1 LAKLLVVVLAAGL
14 LGCQGN
20 ATPAE
25 TPEARLG
32 RQIFSDPSLSASGR
46 MSCATC
52 HSPAHAYG
60 PPNARAVQLGGPT
73 LSTPGLR
80 AVPSLRY
87 TLPRTPMWAHPR
99 PTSVAEQITEKDEGP
114 AGGFTWD
121 GRFNTLHAQAAFP
134 LLAPSEMASTKPAIV
149 RAIARGLYAAE
160 FSRVFGV
167 GVFGDTNRAF
177 ADALGAI
184 ERFELEDPSFAPY
197 SSKYDRYLDGK
208 ASLTPQEKR
217 GLALFNDGTRGH
229 CASCHLSAR
238 GANGAHPLF
247 TDFQF
252 EAIGVPRN
260 PDIPANHD
268 PAFYDLGLCGPIRT
282 DQSIKQYCGMFKTPT
297 LRNVA
302 TRGVFFHNGRFH
314 TLKDMLHFYV
324 ERDAKPGAWYPHDG
338 KDTYDDLPA
347 NLRANVDTTTLPL
360 ARKKGE
366 MPVWNDADIDD
377 VSAFLETLT
386 DSDQVPRP

>member
-1 LAKLLVVVLAAGL
+1 LAKSLVVVLAVGL
-14 LGCQGN
+14 LGCQGS
-20 ATPAE
+20 ATPVE

-32 RQIFSDPSLSASGR
+32 RQIFSDSNLSASGR
-46 MSCATC
+46 MSCASC
-52 HSPAHAYG
+52 HSPVHAYG
-60 PPNARAVQLGGPT
+60 PPNARAVQLGGPM
-73 LSTPGLR
+73 LSTAGLR

-99 PTSVAEQITEKDEGP
+99 PTSLAEQITEKDEGP

-134 LLAPSEMASTKPAIV
+134 LLAPSEMASSKKAIV
-149 RAIARGLYAAE
+149 RAIERGPYAGE
-160 FSRVFGV
+160 FSRFFGAN
-167 GVFGDTNRAF
+167 VFGDTNRAF
-177 ADALGAI
+177 ADALAAI

-208 ASLTPQEKR
+208 ASLTPQETR
-217 GLALFNDGTRGH
+217 GLALFNDGTRGN

-314 TLKDMLHFYV
+314 SLKDMLHFYV
-324 ERDAKPGAWYPHDG
+324 ERDANPGAWYPHDG
-338 KDTYDDLPA
+338 KDKYDDLPA
-347 NLRANVDTTTLPL
+347 SLRANVDTTTLPL
-360 ARKKGE
+360 ARKRGE
-366 MPVWNDADIDD
+366 VPVWNDADIDD

-386 DSDQVPRP
+386 DSDQVPKP